1 MSEEIL
7 FIALLSGLTVF
18 IILTLLAVFW
28 YDYEHRL
35 KVLGSEKRDENDW
48 LFMNFSEKVYDL
60 FYDGKP
66 PKGTMYGINVEKYER
81 QCEVLRIKPKT
92 KMVIARRL
100 EGAIVLILTLL
111 MAYFA
116 MQIDNAIAL
125 VVGISGAAAFYM
137 LYVYSTTDVSRRS
150 RDRLERI
157 KEDLPRF
164 VVLLEKAMDL
174 PVEQALKI
182 TAEKFE
188 SPLSTDIIDSFH
200 RATLGISGGWQASL
214 VGLAKRYDIDP
225 FSSFVLDIINA
236 YEQGIDIR
244 EAIVRKQK
252 ELEEERIY
260 DVQAHDSMIKTIVFI
275 PVIVFKLIPV
285 AALIC
290 LPMLFSVQG
299 GF

>member
-7 FIALLSGLTVF
+7 FISLLGGLAVMV
-18 IILTLLAVFW
+18 LCLLLAVFW

-35 KVLGSEKRDENDW
+35 KVLGSGERDEKDW
-48 LFMNFSEKVYDL
+48 LFRNFSEKVYDL
-60 FYDGKP
+60 VYGDKEP
-66 PKGTMYGINVEKYER
+66 EGTMYGINVEKYER
-81 QCEVLRIKPKT
+81 QCEILRTEPKT

-100 EGAIVLILTLL
+100 EGAVVLIFTLA

-116 MQIDNAIAL
+116 IQIDDAIAII
-125 VVGISGAAAFYM
+125 VGISGAAAFYM

-174 PVEQALKI
+174 PIEQALRI
-182 TAEKFE
+182 TAEKFK
-188 SPLSTDIIDSFH
+188 SPLSTDLIDSFNE
-200 RATLGISGGWQASL
+200 AALGVSSGWQGTL

-244 EAIVRKQK
+244 EAIIRKQK

-260 DVQAHDSMIKTIVFI
+260 DVQAHDSKIKTIVFI
-275 PVIVFKLIPV
+275 PVIIFKLIPV

-290 LPMLFSVQG
+290 LPMLMSVQSG
-299 GF
+299 L